1 MHNLHFS
8 ASPDG
13 DDGLSTGSLRRPRS
27 CSHSGGMDLP
37 PGAPLTTA
45 ALTALGYDA
54 HARRRLCSSGQLR
67 RITHGVYVVAE
78 AAPATFAEQRRQ
90 YLQRAGALMA
100 ALPGTYLV
108 GPSACLAQNLPLLNP
123 PSAIHLSRERQLH
136 SNRAGVVS
144 RRPWPHSVEPV
155 DGLMTQQATA
165 AVIEVAALEGT
176 LAGLVPADVAA
187 RRGLLLDTDALL
199 DAWGR
204 RRGSAHARAAL
215 ALADGR
221 RESVLETRVAWAAAL
236 EGIALDPQLRVLDE
250 RGGFV
255 ARADFVVRGHR
266 VIVEVD
272 GLGKYRH
279 DGDLRAEKLR
289 QSDLERLGWVVV
301 RIMARDIDAV
311 RVGALL
317 RDAIRHADALFGPSA
332 A

>member
-1 MHNLHFS
+1 MT
-8 ASPDG
+8 P
-13 DDGLSTGSLRRPRS
+13 
-27 CSHSGGMDLP
+27 
-37 PGAPLTTA
+37 
-45 ALTALGYDA
+45 
-54 HARRRLCSSGQLR
+54 ARRRLCSSGQLR

-100 ALPGTYLV
+100 ALPDTYLV
-108 GPSACLAQNLPLLNP
+108 GPSACLAHSLPLLNP

-204 RRGSAHARAAL
+204 RRGNAHARAAL
-215 ALADGR
+215 ASRTVDASRCLRHGSRGRLRSKASPSTRNCESSTNAEGSSLERTSSCAGIASSSRSTGWASTVTTATYGR
-221 RESVLETRVAWAAAL
+221 RSFVRATWNVS
-236 EGIALDPQLRVLDE
+236 
-250 RGGFV
+250 GG
-255 ARADFVVRGHR
+255 
-266 VIVEVD
+266 
-272 GLGKYRH
+272 
-279 DGDLRAEKLR
+279 
-289 QSDLERLGWVVV
+289 S
-301 RIMARDIDAV
+301 
-311 RVGALL
+311 
-317 RDAIRHADALFGPSA
+317 S
-332 A
+332 